1 MVEKQKRLQSLDA
14 LRGFDMLFI
23 MGGAAIV
30 KAFYILIPN
39 GLFETL
45 AKSMEH
51 PQWNGLSHH
60 DTIFPLFLFI
70 AGISFPFSFANHIE
84 KGNSQFSIYKTV
96 IRRGII
102 LTIMGILY
110 NGFFNLDFA
119 NMRIASVLAR
129 IGLAWM
135 IGALIYMNTGLKA
148 RIILV
153 ASILVGYWLLIGFI
167 SAPDAPAGT
176 DPLSMQGSL
185 VGYID
190 RLFLPGILLSGGIH
204 DPEGILGLI
213 PSTAT
218 ALIGMLTG
226 DYIRKQKEGLT
237 PSKKVIKM
245 ILYGI
250 SLIIIGYLWDI
261 VFPINKNLW
270 SSSFVCV
277 VGGYSLI
284 MFSIFYYII
293 DVRNHRRWSFFF
305 VVIGMNSITI
315 YWAQLIMKYRH
326 DIPDFF
332 LGGITKMLP
341 LTAQPLINA
350 VGYMFTCWLFL
361 YFLYRQKIFLKI

>member
-1 MVEKQKRLQSLDA
+1 MEKQQRLQSLDA

-30 KAFYILIPN
+30 KALYILFPN
-39 GLFETL
+39 GFFESL

-70 AGISFPFSFANHIE
+70 AGISFPFSLAKQIDNG
-84 KGNSQFSIYKTV
+84 KSRSSIFKTV
-96 IRRGII
+96 IRRGIV

-110 NGFFNLDFA
+110 NGFLNFDFA

-135 IGALIYMNTGLKA
+135 FGALIYMNAGHKA
-148 RIILV
+148 RIITV
-153 ASILVGYWLLIGFI
+153 ISILVGYWLLIGFI
-167 SAPDAPAGT
+167 TAPDAPPGT

-213 PSTAT
+213 PSIAT
-218 ALIGMLTG
+218 ALLGMLTG
-226 DYIRKQKEGLT
+226 DYIRMQREGLT
-237 PSKKVIKM
+237 PQKKVVKM
-245 ILYGI
+245 LIYGAALI
-250 SLIIIGYLWDI
+250 VIGCIWSL
-261 VFPINKNLW
+261 VFPLNKNLW
-270 SSSFVCV
+270 TSSFTCV

-284 MFSIFYYII
+284 MFAIFYYII
-293 DVRNHRRWSFFF
+293 DVKNHRNWSFFF
-305 VVIGMNSITI
+305 VIIGMNSLTI
-315 YWAQLIMKYRH
+315 YWVQLIMGYRH

-332 LGGITKMLP
+332 LAGITKMLP
-341 LTAQPLINA
+341 LTAQPLMSAI
-350 VGYMFTCWLFL
+350 GYTATCWLFL
-361 YFLYRQKIFLKI
+361 YFLYRQKIFLKV